1 MSFPVS
7 KSRLKQIRKG
17 RSNAKF
23 KAIRPQ
29 LTSVI
34 DMMTVLLCYLLQSFS
49 SEGNIVTVSKN
60 LDLPLSSAQ
69 KTPKLTTVVTVN
81 NDVILIEGEALARV
95 DEVLANDDLV
105 IPQLDT
111 WLQQRRQTTEKI
123 AKYSTSVTFKGDVM
137 IMADKKIRFRLLKK
151 IMYTCGQQG
160 FNNFSLAV
168 IKKEIKP

>member
-7 KSRLKQIRKG
+7 KSKLKQIRKA
-17 RSNAKF
+17 RSNANF
-23 KAIRPQ
+23 KPIRPQ

-60 LDLPLSSAQ
+60 LDLPYSTAQ
-69 KTPKLTTVVTVN
+69 KTPQLTTVITVN
-81 NDVILIEGEALARV
+81 NDVILAEGEALAQV
-95 DEVLANDDLV
+95 DEVLGSDDLV
-105 IPQLDT
+105 IAQLND
-111 WLQQRRQTTEKI
+111 WLQVRRQTTEKL
-123 AKYSTSVTFKGDVM
+123 AKYSTSLTFKGDVM

-168 IKKEIKP
+168 IKKER

>member
-17 RSNAKF
+17 RGNAKI

-49 SEGNIVTVSKN
+49 TEGNIVTVSKN

-69 KTPKLTTVVTVN
+69 KTPQLTTVVTVN
-81 NDVILIEGEALARV
+81 NDVILAEGQALARV
-95 DEVLANDDLV
+95 DDVLATDDLV
-105 IPQLDT
+105 IGPLND
-111 WLQQRRQTTEKI
+111 WLQVRRQTTEKL
-123 AKYSTSVTFKGDVM
+123 AKYSTSLIFKGDVM

-168 IKKEIKP
+168 IKKER

>member
-7 KSRLKQIRKG
+7 KSKMVQLRKS
-17 RSNAKF
+17 RSNGKF

-49 SEGNIVTVSKN
+49 SEGEIVTVSKN
-60 LDLPLSSAQ
+60 LDLPQSTAQ
-69 KTPKLTTVVTVN
+69 KTPQLTTVVTVN
-81 NDVILIEGEALARV
+81 NDVILAEGQALARV
-95 DEVLANDDLV
+95 DEVLATDDLV
-105 IPQLDT
+105 IPQLND
-111 WLQQRRQTTEKI
+111 WLQVRRQTTEKL
-123 AKYSTSVTFKGDVM
+123 AKYSTSLKFKGDVM
-137 IMADKKIRFRLLKK
+137 IVGDKRIRFRLLKK

-168 IKKEIKP
+168 LKKEK